1 MRKSKLLICTLFVS
15 LFVSALPGTESF
27 AAGDTGENAAASG
40 LQDENEQRL
49 EVITAMDKNGN
60 IYEIGAS
67 DGSLDETVEVDESGE
82 IIGESPEADQE
93 EDSEEAGTENGI
105 AVFSLEPEERSGLLN
120 MRVL

>member
-93 EDSEEAGTENGI
+93 
-105 AVFSLEPEERSGLLN
+105 
-120 MRVL
+120 